1 MSYLLKIIQHLS
13 SLESKVKMQLD
24 PTRAYQPAIADR
36 FLLEYSPG
44 PFVPRKSKFVDNRI
58 EPSVNGWESRE
69 RQESPQGPGVAKG
82 RFEISTLL
90 GLEMELIDRLARS
103 LPDWASKELKE
114 GDYATYNELAHVI
127 CNIAENGDRLHL
139 PANATALA
147 HDMLRTIIQ
156 SEAEENSMRMSI
168 GIKHPF

>member
-1 MSYLLKIIQHLS
+1 
-13 SLESKVKMQLD
+13 MQLD
-24 PTRAYQPAIADR
+24 ATRAYQPAIADR
-36 FLLEYSPG
+36 SLLEYFPSPFVPIKSTFFDNRTG
-44 PFVPRKSKFVDNRI
+44 PFV
-58 EPSVNGWESRE
+58 NGRGSHG
-69 RQESPQGPGVAKG
+69 RQEAPQGPGVAKE
-82 RFEISTLL
+82 RFEFSTLL

-114 GDYATYNELAHVI
+114 RDYATYNELAHVI